1 MDFKYKEQERPI
13 EEVQTMAE
21 QMQLMTKP
29 QMHNIIKAQ
38 MVYEKFD
45 KEKIDE
51 IAAELCDTDNVN
63 IYLRS

>member
-1 MDFKYKEQERPI
+1 
-13 EEVQTMAE
+13 
-21 QMQLMTKP
+21 MTKP